1 MFATATLPLMAPI
14 TDGLNVIAKVHLE
27 AGAKEPPQG
36 VKLVPTAVKS
46 ALAVRA
52 EMFTAVGPLLV
63 KVTVFAAAV
72 VPINSFEKTVLVGL
86 KVREAADPP
95 VPLPVSAT
103 ICVANEALVTLRLPF
118 IVPFCFGLKV
128 KEIVHFPL
136 ATRLEPHGVVVPPV
150 AVKVALARKLK
161 LIPLERLLVRVTVL
175 ITLLLPTATL
185 PKDALVGESD
195 TAFNP
200 VPLRFTNCGEE
211 ASSAMVTMPG
221 MNPTVDGLKMIVI
234 VHCEPVLS
242 VEGQL
247 LDGM

>member
-1 MFATATLPLMAPI
+1 MAPI

-95 VPLPVSAT
+95 VPRVARRNRHAAGAECASGRCAENRHIGRRRGLAGAVHGLPPGE
-103 ICVANEALVTLRLPF
+103 IRRCRPGTL
-118 IVPFCFGLKV
+118 
-128 KEIVHFPL
+128 
-136 ATRLEPHGVVVPPV
+136 
-150 AVKVALARKLK
+150 
-161 LIPLERLLVRVTVL
+161 
-175 ITLLLPTATL
+175 
-185 PKDALVGESD
+185 
-195 TAFNP
+195 
-200 VPLRFTNCGEE
+200 
-211 ASSAMVTMPG
+211 
-221 MNPTVDGLKMIVI
+221 
-234 VHCEPVLS
+234 
-242 VEGQL
+242 
-247 LDGM
+247 

>member
-1 MFATATLPLMAPI
+1 MAPI

-95 VPLPVSAT
+95 VPLPVSDT
-103 ICVANEALVTLRLPF
+103 ICVANEALVTLRL
-118 IVPFCFGLKV
+118 
-128 KEIVHFPL
+128 
-136 ATRLEPHGVVVPPV
+136 LEPHGVVVPPV

-221 MNPTVDGLKMIVI
+221 MNPTVDGLKMIII